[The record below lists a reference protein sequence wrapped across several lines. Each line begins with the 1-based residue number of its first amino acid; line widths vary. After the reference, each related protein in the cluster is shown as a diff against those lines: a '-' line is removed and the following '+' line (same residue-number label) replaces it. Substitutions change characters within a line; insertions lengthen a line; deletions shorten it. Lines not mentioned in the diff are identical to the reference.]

1 MGARGEEAESER
13 ASLMSRVGVDAGE
26 LNLVAALESYVSTK
40 SVNKVVDQKE
50 RD

>member
-1 MGARGEEAESER
+1 
-13 ASLMSRVGVDAGE
+13 MSRVGVDAGE